1 METSNYLQKEGKYMC
16 VYVFPEALGF
26 AFFLNVHFLKDLQS
40 MLHSP
45 GWPKTWYVSEDDH
58 EPLFL
63 LPLTP

>member
-1 METSNYLQKEGKYMC
+1 MC